1 MSRVRRKLT
10 AQEFRQDLADLNM
23 SVKSLARE
31 LGKVE
36 SRVMGWYRGE
46 DDVPSDVALLLA
58 VMKVPGARDALQAR
72 ARDLAIDER
81 RPAAT
86 AKRSG
91 SE

>member
-10 AQEFRQDLADLNM
+10 AQEFRQDLAELNM
-23 SVKSLARE
+23 SVKSLARD

-58 VMKVPGARDALQAR
+58 VMKVPGVRDALQAR
-72 ARDLAIDER
+72 ARDLAMTEP
-81 RPAAT
+81 RPVAA
-86 AKRSG
+86 A
-91 SE
+91 E